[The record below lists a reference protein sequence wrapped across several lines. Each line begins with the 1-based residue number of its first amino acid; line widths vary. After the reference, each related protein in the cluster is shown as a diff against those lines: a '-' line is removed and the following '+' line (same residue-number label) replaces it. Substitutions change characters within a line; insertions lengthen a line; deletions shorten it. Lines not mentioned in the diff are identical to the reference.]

1 MNKIAIIGIIIS
13 VIIGIGV
20 ASYIIGN
27 SEDETKNSQ
36 SEQVPIIEEIIPVEE
51 NIEEE
56 PEEIIPVEENIEEE
70 PEEKGKNISLE
81 LTESIGLTS
90 P

>member
-1 MNKIAIIGIIIS
+1 MNKIAVIGIIIS

-20 ASYIIGN
+20 VSSIIGN
-27 SEDETKNSQ
+27 SEDESKNSQ

-51 NIEEE
+51 NIEA
-56 PEEIIPVEENIEEE
+56 E